1 MVKNMKQ
8 YIYGKN
14 PIIEA
19 LKGASVYKVYMLE
32 GNKDHTIFQ
41 LCKKQQVSVEFVSK
55 KEFEKKVGKAA
66 HQGVMAC
73 IEQYRYYT
81 LDEILDSIP
90 TDKQPLLL
98 MLDGLED
105 PHNLGAILRTC
116 DAVGVDGV
124 IIGKNRSVGL
134 NATVAKV
141 STGAIHHVKVAQV
154 TNLTRTLEELKKRS
168 FWVVGCELENSQDY
182 RAVDY
187 NMPTVL
193 VIGSEGAGIS
203 RLVKKS
209 CDINVVLPMTGHVN
223 SLNASVAAA
232 VLLYQVYNSRHPL
245 T

>member
-1 MVKNMKQ
+1 MVENMKQ

-19 LKGASVYKVYMLE
+19 LKGAGVYKVYMLE
-32 GNKDHTIFQ
+32 GNRDHTIFQ
-41 LCKKQQVSVEFVSK
+41 LCKKKQIPVEFVNK
-55 KEFEKKVGKAA
+55 KEFDKKAGKAV

-73 IEQYRYYT
+73 VEQYRYYS
-81 LDEILDSIP
+81 LDEILDAIP
-90 TDKQPLLL
+90 ADRQPLLL

-245 T
+245 S